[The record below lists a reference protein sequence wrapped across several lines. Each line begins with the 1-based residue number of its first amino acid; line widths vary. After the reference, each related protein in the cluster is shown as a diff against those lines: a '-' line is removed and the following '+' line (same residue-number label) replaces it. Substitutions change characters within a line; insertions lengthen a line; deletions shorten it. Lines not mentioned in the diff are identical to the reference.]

1 MDFIESFK
9 MSLFKRQFILFELLQ
24 VYDIAFRWNFLL
36 VFCYNLSFKIQSE
49 SLFQLEIIKAQCLWS
64 VYLYLLNLLSIH
76 NVDGIVR
83 KSAWQKY
90 GESVLLENRTCLLK
104 FYIFFYRQWA
114 EGFHMVLTYI
124 STLENLRKAGVGK
137 SLNQSFLFI

>member
-1 MDFIESFK
+1 MRF
-9 MSLFKRQFILFELLQ
+9 
-24 VYDIAFRWNFLL
+24 DIAFRWNFLL
-36 VFCYNLSFKIQSE
+36 VLCNYLRFKIQSE

-90 GESVLLENRTCLLK
+90 GESVLL
-104 FYIFFYRQWA
+104 QPQ
-114 EGFHMVLTYI
+114 V
-124 STLENLRKAGVGK
+124 
-137 SLNQSFLFI
+137 

>member
-1 MDFIESFK
+1 M
-9 MSLFKRQFILFELLQ
+9 LLLNR
-24 VYDIAFRWNFLL
+24 YFLL

-90 GESVLLENRTCLLK
+90 GESVL
-104 FYIFFYRQWA
+104 F
-114 EGFHMVLTYI
+114 
-124 STLENLRKAGVGK
+124 
-137 SLNQSFLFI
+137 QSQI